1 MALDVSNVDY
11 STLNA
16 LTKEQYIPTLVDNI
30 KKKSVLLSK
39 FLSSSKPNASG
50 KKIVVPV
57 EYADANSSSYGFYSK
72 YDDLGVYPDEF
83 AKQVSYDWS
92 QAHASVAISGFEER
106 VNDNPEKLVDLL
118 SSKMKSAE
126 KSLMKFFSGVL
137 YGSTAEAGFN
147 DLKSI
152 ASQSSKLGGITPDA
166 DNTSGSLE
174 AIWKGAF
181 DLSKATDINAVD
193 SSSSYGNALF
203 DNFSVIIDEIL
214 REAFEVFH
222 RDSGEQPKMIIVPQ
236 IVADAYEQHL
246 SDKKRAPS
254 MASSEVADAGF
265 SGFKYRGLDMLVD
278 PSCPAGEMFFINDEY
293 LKMIHNRKANF
304 SFTGFRQPVTQDAK
318 VGHIL
323 WMGQLIC
330 TNRAK
335 AVGRI
340 SGLPTDYSTVSEEPS
355 E

>member
-1 MALDVSNVDY
+1 MALDTSNVDY

-39 FLSSSKPNASG
+39 FLGSSKPNASG

-57 EYADANSSSYGFYSK
+57 EYADANSASYGFYAK
-72 YDDLGVYPDEF
+72 YDDLGVEPDEF

-126 KSLMKFFSGVL
+126 KSLTKFFSNVL
-137 YGSTAEAGFN
+137 YGSQAEASFN

-152 ASQSSKLGGITPDA
+152 ASQTSALGGITPG
-166 DNTSGSLE
+166 NTANTLE
-174 AIWKGAF
+174 KIWKGAF
-181 DLSKATDINAVD
+181 DVSKATAINDVD
-193 SSSSYGNALF
+193 NSGKALF
-203 DNFSVIIDEIL
+203 DNFSQIIDTIL
-214 REAFEVFH
+214 RDAFEIFM
-222 RDSGEQPKMIIVPQ
+222 RDSGEAPKMIVVPQ

-246 SDKKRAPS
+246 ADKKRTPS

-293 LKMIHNRKANF
+293 LRMIHSRKANF
-304 SFTGFRQPVTQDAK
+304 TFTGFRQPVTQDAK

-340 SGLPTDYSTVSEEPS
+340 SGLPTDYTSVSS
-355 E
+355 SS

>member
-1 MALDVSNVDY
+1 MALDTSNVDY

-57 EYADANSSSYGFYSK
+57 EYADANSSSYGFYST

-126 KSLMKFFSGVL
+126 KTLMKFFSGVL
-137 YGSTAEAGFN
+137 YGFN

-152 ASQSSKLGGITPDA
+152 ANQTSALGGITPG
-166 DNTSGSLE
+166 NTAGTLE
-174 AIWKGAF
+174 KIWKGAF
-181 DLSKATDINAVD
+181 DVSKATVINDVD
-193 SSSSYGNALF
+193 DSGKALF
-203 DNFSVIIDEIL
+203 DNFSQVIDEIL
-214 REAFEVFH
+214 REAFEIFH
-222 RDSGEQPKMIIVPQ
+222 RDSGEQPKMIVVPQ

-254 MASSEVADAGF
+254 MASSEIADAGF
-265 SGFKYRGLDMLVD
+265 SGFKYRGPREKCSSSM
-278 PSCPAGEMFFINDEY
+278 M
-293 LKMIHNRKANF
+293 
-304 SFTGFRQPVTQDAK
+304 
-318 VGHIL
+318 
-323 WMGQLIC
+323 
-330 TNRAK
+330 
-335 AVGRI
+335 
-340 SGLPTDYSTVSEEPS
+340 STLR
-355 E
+355 

>member
-1 MALDVSNVDY
+1 MALNTTQVDY

-39 FLSSSKPNASG
+39 FLGASKPNASG

-57 EYADANSSSYGFYSK
+57 EYADANSDSYGFYEK
-72 YDDLGVYPDEF
+72 YDDLTVKPDEF

-126 KSLMKFFSGVL
+126 KSLMKFFSNVL
-137 YGSTAEAGFN
+137 YGSETEANFN
-147 DLKSI
+147 DLKTIS
-152 ASQSSKLGGITPDA
+152 SQSAELGGITPGSTA
-166 DNTSGSLE
+166 NTLE
-174 AIWKGAF
+174 KIWKGAF
-181 DLSKATDINAVD
+181 DTDKSTVINAVD
-193 SSSSYGNALF
+193 ASSSYGNALF
-203 DNFSVIIDEIL
+203 DNFSQIIDEIL
-214 REAFEVFH
+214 REAFEIFM
-222 RDSGEQPKMIIVPQ
+222 RDSGEAPKMIVVPQ

-246 SDKKRAPS
+246 SDKKRTPS
-254 MASSEVADAGF
+254 MASSEIADAGF

-293 LKMIHNRKANF
+293 LRMIHSRKANF
-304 SFTGFRQPVTQDAK
+304 NFTGFRQPVTQDAK

-340 SGLPTDYSTVSEEPS
+340 SGLPTDYTTASSAP
-355 E
+355 

>member
-1 MALDVSNVDY
+1 
-11 STLNA
+11 
-16 LTKEQYIPTLVDNI
+16 
-30 KKKSVLLSK
+30 
-39 FLSSSKPNASG
+39 
-50 KKIVVPV
+50 
-57 EYADANSSSYGFYSK
+57 
-72 YDDLGVYPDEF
+72 
-83 AKQVSYDWS
+83 
-92 QAHASVAISGFEER
+92 
-106 VNDNPEKLVDLL
+106 
-118 SSKMKSAE
+118 
-126 KSLMKFFSGVL
+126 
-137 YGSTAEAGFN
+137 
-147 DLKSI
+147 
-152 ASQSSKLGGITPDA
+152 
-166 DNTSGSLE
+166 
-174 AIWKGAF
+174 
-181 DLSKATDINAVD
+181 
-193 SSSSYGNALF
+193 
-203 DNFSVIIDEIL
+203 
-214 REAFEVFH
+214 
-222 RDSGEQPKMIIVPQ
+222 
-236 IVADAYEQHL
+236 
-246 SDKKRAPS
+246 

>member
-1 MALDVSNVDY
+1 MALDTTNVDY
-11 STLNA
+11 STLTA

-39 FLSSSKPNASG
+39 FLGKSKPNASG
-50 KKIVVPV
+50 NKIVVPV

-72 YDDLGVYPDEF
+72 YDDLGVHPDEF
-83 AKQVSYDWS
+83 AKQVSYEWS
-92 QAHASVAISGFEER
+92 QAHASVAISGYEER

-137 YGSTAEAGFN
+137 YGSTAQAGFN
-147 DLKSI
+147 DLTTMS
-152 ASQSSKLGGITPDA
+152 SQTVALGGITPDA
-166 DNTSGSLE
+166 TGTSGSLE
-174 AIWKGAF
+174 KIWKGAF
-181 DLSKATDINAVD
+181 DTSKAVDINAVD
-193 SSSSYGNALF
+193 SASSYGNALF
-203 DNFSVIIDEIL
+203 DNFSLVIDEIL
-214 REAFEVFH
+214 RESFEIFH
-222 RDSGEQPKMIIVPQ
+222 RDSGEQPKMIVVPQ

-246 SDKKRAPS
+246 SDKKRTPS
-254 MASSEVADAGF
+254 MASSEIADAGF
-265 SGFKYRGLDMLVD
+265 VGFKYRGLDMLVD

-304 SFTGFRQPVTQDAK
+304 SFTGFRNPVTQDAK

-340 SGLPTDYSTVSEEPS
+340 SGLPTDYTTVSVAP
-355 E
+355 

>member
-1 MALDVSNVDY
+1 MALDPQNVDY
-11 STLNA
+11 TTLNA

-39 FLSSSKPNASG
+39 FLGMSKPNASG

-72 YDDLGVYPDEF
+72 YQDLAVVPDEF

-126 KSLMKFFSGVL
+126 KSLMKFFSNVL
-137 YGSTAEAGFN
+137 YGSQSQADFN

-152 ASQSSKLGGITPDA
+152 ASQSAPLGGITPG
-166 DNTSGSLE
+166 NTANTLE
-174 AIWKGAF
+174 KIWKGAF
-181 DLSKATDINAVD
+181 DIDVDSRIQAVD
-193 SSSSYGNALF
+193 SSNSNF
-203 DNFSVIIDEIL
+203 DNCSVIIDEFL
-214 REAFEVFH
+214 REGWQSFYS
-222 RDSGEQPKMIIVPQ
+222 DSGEQPSMIVTTQ

-246 SDKKRAPS
+246 SDKKRTPT
-254 MASSEVADAGF
+254 MASSEIADAGF
-265 SGFKYRGLDMLVD
+265 SGFKYRGIDLLVD
-278 PSCPAGEMFFINDEY
+278 PSCPAGEMYFINDEY

-304 SFTGFRQPVTQDAK
+304 TFTGFKAPTTQDAK

-335 AVGRI
+335 AVGRF
-340 SGLPTDYSTVSEEPS
+340 SGLPETYTATS
-355 E
+355 